1 MAVTTRSQSLKMSR
15 WTPTRSNY
23 KLSKREIEAAK
34 VLTSMQLQSRPYR
47 QYNLRSSNTPK

>member
-34 VLTSMQLQSRPYR
+34 VLTSMTFQSRPYR
-47 QYNLRSSNTPK
+47 RYNLRSSNTPK

>member
-47 QYNLRSSNTPK
+47 QYNLRSCNTPK